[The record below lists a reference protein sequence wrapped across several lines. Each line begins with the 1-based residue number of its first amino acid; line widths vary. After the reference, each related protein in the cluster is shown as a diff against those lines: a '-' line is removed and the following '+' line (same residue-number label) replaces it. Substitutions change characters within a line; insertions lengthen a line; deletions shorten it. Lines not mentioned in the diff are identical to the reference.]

1 LIERRKI
8 MNTQNPKQQLGYTLI
23 ELSIGLAITSLV
35 LVGVVAGVQK
45 MMDQVNVNRSVSQIA
60 TAAEKIRLLIKR
72 DGDTSFVT
80 LPNVTLPINNAFAT
94 SNVINPGAGNVQVF
108 TASGNQVNVGGNGS
122 STSQHFRIWLG
133 QVTPGT
139 CAELAGALEGIANS
153 MWIANNGWQTVKDDR
168 SSLVFNAAT
177 ARQNCV
183 NNAMNQIW
191 LEFLK

>member
-1 LIERRKI
+1 
-8 MNTQNPKQQLGYTLI
+8 MNTQNPKKQLGYTLI

-60 TAAEKIRLLIKR
+60 PAAEKIKLLIKR

-80 LPNVTLPINNAFAT
+80 LPNVTLAINNAFAT

-108 TASGNQVNVGGNGS
+108 TASGNQVTVQGAGNGP
-122 STSQHFRIWLG
+122 STNQHFRIWLG

-153 MWIANNGWQTVKDDR
+153 MWIANNGAWQPVKDDR

>member
-1 LIERRKI
+1 
-8 MNTQNPKQQLGYTLI
+8 MNTQNPKKQLGYTLI

-45 MMDQVNVNRSVSQIA
+45 IMDQVNVNRSVSQIT
-60 TAAEKIRLLIKR
+60 TAAEKIKLLVKR

-108 TASGNQVNVGGNGS
+108 TASGNQVTVQGAGQT
-122 STSQHFRIWLG
+122 STNQHFRIWLG

-153 MWIANNGWQTVKDDR
+153 MWIANNGAWQPVKDDR

>member
-1 LIERRKI
+1 
-8 MNTQNPKQQLGYTLI
+8 MNTQNPKKQLGYTLI

-35 LVGVVAGVQK
+35 LVGVVAVVQK

-60 TAAEKIRLLIKR
+60 TAAEKIKLLIKR

-108 TASGNQVNVGGNGS
+108 TASGNTVFVQGAGLT
-122 STSQHFRIWLG
+122 STSQHYRIQLG

-153 MWIANNGWQTVKDDR
+153 MWIANNGWQPVKDDR
-168 SSLVFNAAT
+168 SSLIFNAAT
-177 ARQNCV
+177 ARQFCRGNAV
-183 NNAMNQIW
+183 NDIL